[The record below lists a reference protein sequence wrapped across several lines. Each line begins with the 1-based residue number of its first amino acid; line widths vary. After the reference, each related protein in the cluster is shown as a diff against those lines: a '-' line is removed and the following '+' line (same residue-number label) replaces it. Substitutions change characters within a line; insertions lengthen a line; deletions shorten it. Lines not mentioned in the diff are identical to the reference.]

1 MKPTF
6 LFLFVLIFVLPAS
19 AQKFTLGIENGV
31 NFSNLKQTQ
40 SNPHFSSQP
49 GPVNGMFVQFE
60 PVRRLVLQSGVN
72 HATHYFAGSSY
83 HNYYPDYYLLTS
95 SSYKPEITYSSIA
108 PPSYNYNE
116 ATFSF
121 LRIPLLVKFKTTGR
135 LSAEFGGGAYYAIL
149 TNDEFRGKDKDIQTE
164 EYRNEQFPPMH
175 DWGWIVAG
183 SLNYRI
189 ADRWN
194 IFTAGQITTG
204 HEIYLK
210 NVEGKIGSTE
220 LTFGIGY
227 KPFKK
232 GTSLVQNDSI
242 GKKIKIIP
250 HSGINFSNTHA
261 TENIG
266 EYLSTT
272 GLTAG
277 VSLSFLLGTN
287 VSFLT
292 GAWFEGKGY
301 GLDYLG
307 QNSFIYLPLKESE
320 NQKVPATTSEV
331 NLDYLTFPFML
342 ELAFGKTFRS
352 NISFGAYYSWL
363 QNAFSQGERIE
374 TYNFDQGYRVSKNYF
389 TENLEQWFKKSDAG
403 FMLGYRIEMQVFKW
417 GSVFM
422 AANQSFGAINI
433 FEDSENT
440 SSSPPYRS
448 DNSMHNKSTSLI
460 FGLTIPITQ
469 N

>member
-1 MKPTF
+1 M
-6 LFLFVLIFVLPAS
+6 IF
-19 AQKFTLGIENGV
+19 E
-31 NFSNLKQTQ
+31 
-40 SNPHFSSQP
+40 HFI
-49 GPVNGMFVQFE
+49 
-60 PVRRLVLQSGVN
+60 
-72 HATHYFAGSSY
+72 
-83 HNYYPDYYLLTS
+83 YYPDYYLLTS

-116 ATFSF
+116 STFSF

-164 EYRNEQFPPMH
+164 EYQNEQFPPMH

-194 IFTAGQITTG
+194 IFAAGQITTG

-227 KPFKK
+227 KPSKK

-261 TENIG
+261 TENKG

-331 NLDYLTFPFML
+331 SLDYLTFPFMM
-342 ELAFGKTFRS
+342 ELAFGKKLRS

-363 QNAFSQGERIE
+363 QNRSGMHGRIE
-374 TYNFDQGYRVSKNYF
+374 YIRGLNRCFKN
-389 TENLEQWFKKSDAG
+389 G
-403 FMLGYRIEMQVFKW
+403 
-417 GSVFM
+417 
-422 AANQSFGAINI
+422 
-433 FEDSENT
+433 
-440 SSSPPYRS
+440 
-448 DNSMHNKSTSLI
+448 
-460 FGLTIPITQ
+460 
-469 N
+469 

>member
-40 SNPHFSSQP
+40 SNPNFSAQP

-60 PVRRLVLQSGVN
+60 PVRWLVMQSGLN
-72 HATHYFAGSSY
+72 HATHYFAGSGY
-83 HNYYPDYYLLTS
+83 HNYYPDYYLLSS
-95 SSYKPEITYSSIA
+95 SSYKPEISYSSLA
-108 PPSYNYNE
+108 PPSYYYNE
-116 ATFSF
+116 SKFSF
-121 LRIPLLVKFKTTGR
+121 LRIPLLVKFKIPGR

-149 TNDEFRGKDKDIQTE
+149 TNDEFRGKDKDIHTE
-164 EYRNEQFPPMH
+164 EYRNEQFPPMQ
-175 DWGWIVAG
+175 DWGWIVAS

-189 ADRWN
+189 TDRWN
-194 IFTAGQITTG
+194 IFAAGQITTG
-204 HEIYLK
+204 HETYLE

-232 GTSLVQNDSI
+232 GTTPVQTDSI

-250 HSGINFSNTHA
+250 HTGINFSNTHA
-261 TENIG
+261 TENEG

-272 GLTAG
+272 GLSAG
-277 VSLSFLLGTN
+277 VSLSFPLGTN
-287 VSFLT
+287 FSFLT

-307 QNSFIYLPLKESE
+307 QNSFIYLPPKEFE

-331 NLDYLTFPFML
+331 NLDYLTFPFL
-342 ELAFGKTFRS
+342 FELAFGKTFRS

-363 QNAFSQGERIE
+363 QNTYSQGERIE
-374 TYNFDQGYRVSKNYF
+374 TYDFGEGYRVSKNYF
-389 TENLEQWFKKSDAG
+389 TENLEQWFKESDAG
-403 FMLGYRIEMQVFKW
+403 FMLGYRAEVPVCSWVSIFI
-417 GSVFM
+417 

-440 SSSPPYRS
+440 SSTPPYRS
-448 DNSMHNKSTSLI
+448 IDKMYNSSTTLML
-460 FGLTIPITQ
+460 GLTIPITQ
-469 N
+469 K